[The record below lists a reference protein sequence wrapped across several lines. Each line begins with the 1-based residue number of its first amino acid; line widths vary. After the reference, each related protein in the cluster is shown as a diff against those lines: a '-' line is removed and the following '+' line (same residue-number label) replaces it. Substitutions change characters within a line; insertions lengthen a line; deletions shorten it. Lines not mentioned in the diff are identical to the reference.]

1 MPYHQCITHTY
12 HILRGEGE
20 ACIIFSLNDFT
31 LLDRMTYF
39 WIEWPIFGQNVLF
52 LDRMS
57 YFWMECPDRKA
68 SDLQFNWFS
77 WLICADNVCDSVIVH
92 AQHYR
97 LQSSSLC
104 VRIQQGIFIEYS
116 LRQTSEYHNRTS
128 FSSQFQCE
136 NTLYILLTR
145 IGRYSET

>member
-77 WLICADNVCDSVIVH
+77 WLICADTSATLWLYMHNTIDYKAAVYVFESNREFLLNIHYVKHPNIITEHHFLLNFNVKTLDI
-92 AQHYR
+92 YY
-97 LQSSSLC
+97 LQ
-104 VRIQQGIFIEYS
+104 G
-116 LRQTSEYHNRTS
+116 
-128 FSSQFQCE
+128 
-136 NTLYILLTR
+136 
-145 IGRYSET
+145 